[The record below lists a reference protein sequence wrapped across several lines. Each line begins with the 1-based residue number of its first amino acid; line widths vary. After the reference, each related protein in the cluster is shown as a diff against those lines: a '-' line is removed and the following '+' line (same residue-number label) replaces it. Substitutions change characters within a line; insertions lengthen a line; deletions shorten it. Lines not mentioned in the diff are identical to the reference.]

1 MDNNES
7 EENITLTTEDLN
19 AALNS
24 EREIDKLREEFKAKC
39 QQIRDRNFN
48 IRKALQERVCYLL
61 NMSYLKGY
69 REGISPMDRYMPS
82 KGTYERY
89 LKEDFVLSDDGK
101 YVAFKDDGNYCSS
114 TYIIPIDVILS
125 NDPKKDKDFSEY
137 VEAFTEKVDLDYY
150 EKQYKEKKDDLDYWK
165 QQLDNKKKKFNSL
178 HKDIF
183 DKSEWNI
190 DLEGFQHEGKRLE
203 EYW

>member
-7 EENITLTTEDLN
+7 EKNITLKTEDLN
-19 AALNS
+19 VALKS
-24 EREIDKLREEFKAKC
+24 EKEIDKLREEFKEKC
-39 QQIRDRNFN
+39 QQIRDKDFN

-69 REGISPMDRYMPS
+69 REGISPMDKYIPS

-125 NDPKKDKDFSEY
+125 NDPKKDRDFAKY
-137 VEAFTEKVDLDYY
+137 VEAFTAKVDLDYC
-150 EKQYKEKKDDLDYWK
+150 EKQYKKMKDDLDYWEH
-165 QQLDNKKKKFNSL
+165 QFDIKKKLFNSL
-178 HKDIF
+178 HKDTF
-183 DKSEWNI
+183 DNSEWNI